1 MLKLVWKA
9 NRGEKMKKT
18 NIRLIA
24 TTLSAIVLLSTTS
37 CKLQRDNDF
46 DNSNIVI
53 NNKEKLSHIKNE
65 QLKFYIN
72 ELAEKVSNSNFNLSI
87 EDFYDKVEK
96 TTFVEIDGDQF
107 QLGFYNESENLLNYV
122 ANDEET
128 IRHELLHMLLPSY
141 NNSSID
147 EGMVQLFLNELYGYD
162 IDEHFFDASLCKI
175 FCRILN

>member
-72 ELAEKVSNSNFNLSI
+72 ELAEKASNSNFNLSV

-96 TTFVEIDGDQF
+96 TTFIEIDEGQF
-107 QLGFYNESENLLNYV
+107 ELGSYNESENLLNYV
-122 ANDEET
+122 ANDEEA
-128 IRHELLHMLLPSY
+128 IRHELLHMLLLPY

-147 EGMVQLFLNELYGYD
+147 EGMVQLFLHELYGYD
-162 IDEHFFDASLCKI
+162 IDEHFLMHHFVKY
-175 FCRILN
+175 FVKY